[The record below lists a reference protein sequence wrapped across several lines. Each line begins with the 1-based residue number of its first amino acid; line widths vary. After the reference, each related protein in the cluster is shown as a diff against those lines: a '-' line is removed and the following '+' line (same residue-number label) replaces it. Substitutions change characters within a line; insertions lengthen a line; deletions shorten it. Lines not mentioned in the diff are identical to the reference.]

1 MTIVTV
7 FKGVSVKRRVLVS
20 HRQAI
25 LRIFLHW
32 EGMASKAMGRI
43 DEAA

>member
-7 FKGVSVKRRVLVS
+7 FKEESIKRRVLAS

-25 LRIFLHW
+25 LRIFLPW
-32 EGMASKAMGRI
+32 EGMALKAMGKI
-43 DEAA
+43 DEAI